1 MTTAP
6 APTPTQPTA
15 IHTIAPAVTHSHA
28 PLPLASHFNPLRTI
42 RMIIG
47 SRELAFALARREVE
61 NRYKANVLGIV
72 WALATPLALLA
83 VYTFVFGVVFHAR
96 WGNDPEG
103 GLGHFALNVFLGLIV
118 FAVFR
123 EVVARSPGLI
133 VNNRQYVKRIVFPLE
148 CLSIADLLVALFNFA
163 VGCVVWLVGF
173 VLITGSTPHWQALLL
188 PVLMLPVILTALGVS
203 WFLSALG
210 VFLRDIQHAVELAI
224 TVLMFLTPVF
234 YQLDRVPEK
243 YRIYLEW
250 NPVAQVMEAGRN
262 AAVDGTQPDWS
273 RFAIALVAS
282 LFIATIG
289 FGVFSKAKRAFA
301 DVL

>member
-1 MTTAP
+1 M
-6 APTPTQPTA
+6 
-15 IHTIAPAVTHSHA
+15 PAVTHSHA
-28 PLPLASHFNPLRTI
+28 PMPLLNHFNPI
-42 RMIIG
+42 RMVRLLVE
-47 SRELAFALARREVE
+47 SRALAYALARREIE
-61 NRYKANVLGIV
+61 NRYKANVLGIL
-72 WALATPLALLA
+72 WAVATPLALLA

-123 EVVARSPGLI
+123 DVVARAPGLV
-133 VNNRQYVKRIVFPLE
+133 VNNRQYVKRIVFPVE
-148 CLSIADLLVALFNFA
+148 CLSVADLLVALFSFA
-163 VGCVVWLVGF
+163 IGLVVWIVGF
-173 VLITGSTPHWQALLL
+173 AIITHAPPHWQAIFV
-188 PVLMLPVILTALGVS
+188 PVLMVPVMLTALGVS

-250 NPVAQVMEAGRN
+250 NPVAQVMEAGRH

-273 RFAIALVAS
+273 HFAIALCAS
-282 LFIATIG
+282 LVIATFG

>member
-6 APTPTQPTA
+6 DTTP
-15 IHTIAPAVTHSHA
+15 IRTIVPAVTHSHA
-28 PLPLASHFNPLRTI
+28 PLPLASHFNPLRMV
-42 RMIIG
+42 RMLVD
-47 SRELAFALARREVE
+47 SRGLAYALARREIE
-61 NRYKANVLGIV
+61 NRYKANVLGIL

-123 EVVARSPGLI
+123 DVVARAPGLV
-133 VNNRQYVKRIVFPLE
+133 VNNRQYVKRIVFPVE
-148 CLSIADLLVALFNFA
+148 CLSVADLLVALFGF
-163 VGCVVWLVGF
+163 VIGLLVWLVGF
-173 VLITGSTPHWQALLL
+173 VAITQSPPHWQAIFV
-188 PVLMLPVILTALGVS
+188 PVLMLPVMLTALGVS

-243 YRIYLEW
+243 YRVYLEW
-250 NPVAQVMEAGRN
+250 NPVAQVMEAGRH
-262 AAVDGTQPDWS
+262 AAVDGSQPDWS
-273 RFAIALVAS
+273 RFVLSVVAS
-282 LFIATIG
+282 LIIATLG

>member
-1 MTTAP
+1 MSSLP
-6 APTPTQPTA
+6 DPTP
-15 IHTIAPAVTHSHA
+15 IHTVLPAVTHSHA
-28 PLPLASHFNPLRTI
+28 PLPLVHHFNPA
-42 RMIIG
+42 RMVRMVVA
-47 SRELAFALARREVE
+47 SHSLAFTLARREIE
-61 NRYKANVLGIV
+61 NRYKANVLGV
-72 WALATPLALLA
+72 LWAVATPLALLA

-96 WGNDPEG
+96 WGDESPEG

-123 EVVARSPGLI
+123 DVVARSPGLV

-148 CLSIADLLVALFNFA
+148 CLSIADLLVALFSFV
-163 VGCVVWLVGF
+163 VGCVVWLVGY
-173 VLITGSTPHWQALLL
+173 VAITGGPPHWQVVFVPLLMT
-188 PVLMLPVILTALGVS
+188 PVMLTALGVS

-234 YQLDRVPEK
+234 YQLDRVPEQ
-243 YRIYLEW
+243 YRVYLEW

-262 AAVDGTQPDWS
+262 AAVDGTQPDWA
-273 RFAIALVAS
+273 RFAIALAAS
-282 LFIATIG
+282 LVIATIG

>member
-1 MTTAP
+1 MSALT
-6 APTPTQPTA
+6 PTPTP
-15 IHTIAPAVTHSHA
+15 IRTITPAVTHSHA
-28 PLPLASHFNPLRTI
+28 PLPLARHFNPLRMV
-42 RMIIG
+42 RSVLA
-47 SRELAFALARREVE
+47 SRDLAWALARREVE

-133 VNNRQYVKRIVFPLE
+133 VNNRQYVKRIVFPVE
-148 CLSIADLLVALFNFA
+148 CLSVADLLVALFNFA
-163 VGCVVWLVGF
+163 IGCAVWLVGF
-173 VLITGSTPHWQALLL
+173 VAITGGPPHWQAIFV
-188 PVLMLPVILTALGVS
+188 PVLMLPVMLIALGVS

-210 VFLRDIQHAVELAI
+210 VFLRDIQHAVELGI

-234 YQLDRVPEK
+234 YQLDRVPEE

-250 NPVAQVMEAGRN
+250 NPVAQVMEAGRH
-262 AAVDGTQPDWS
+262 AAVDGTQPDWT
-273 RFAIALVAS
+273 RFAVALLAS
-282 LFIATIG
+282 MVIATIG